1 MPDSG
6 ASRKRQIA
14 GRQIPGD
21 LALGTTG
28 LLGRP
33 GYRVS
38 FSTKSRSGSHGGA
51 AAHGI
56 RVLPPL
62 LDHARVLF
70 LQHPSKNI
78 RLAAFGALPLY
89 CAGRKLR

>member
-1 MPDSG
+1 
-6 ASRKRQIA
+6 
-14 GRQIPGD
+14 
-21 LALGTTG
+21 
-28 LLGRP
+28 
-33 GYRVS
+33 
-38 FSTKSRSGSHGGA
+38 
-51 AAHGI
+51 
-56 RVLPPL
+56 VLPPL